1 MKKNLPAGITLVVLG
16 AGGRMG
22 QAVLDEA
29 EREQRVAAMLA
40 VFSPHSQE
48 PREHPRE
55 HKREVSRWSKAR
67 VAKDAAAA
75 FGEVVACGGAAIDFT
90 TPESSAKNAR
100 MAAVAGCPF
109 VCGTTGLSAQEMAS
123 LRAASTDCAVVY
135 AANFSLGVALVSALV
150 ERAASLLSGEEF
162 DAEIFEMHHRDKKDA
177 PSGTA
182 LRLGEAVAR
191 GRGEK
196 TKESPKDSRGESHSE
211 PRCERKGARACGEV
225 GYGVLRGGGIVGEH
239 RVMFAGKD
247 ERITLG
253 HEAFSRALF
262 ATGAVKAALW
272 ACVQKS
278 GFYSVDDVLE
288 CIHQKN

>member
-1 MKKNLPAGITLVVLG
+1 
-16 AGGRMG
+16 MG

-40 VFSPHSQE
+40 VFSPHSQD
-48 PREHPRE
+48 PRE

-75 FGEVVACGGAAIDFT
+75 FGEVVACSGAAIDFT

-123 LRAASTDCAVVY
+123 LRAASADCAVVY

-196 TKESPKDSRGESHSE
+196 VGDSRSDRGGE
-211 PRCERKGARACGEV
+211 RERGEV

-239 RVMFAGKD
+239 RVMFAGRD

-278 GFYSVDDVLE
+278 GFYSVDDVLK
-288 CIHQKN
+288 INSSGALR

>member
-1 MKKNLPAGITLVVLG
+1 
-16 AGGRMG
+16 MG

-40 VFSPHSQE
+40 VFSPHSQD
-48 PREHPRE
+48 PKE

-75 FGEVVACGGAAIDFT
+75 FGEVVVCGGAAIDFT

-100 MAAVAGCPF
+100 MAAVTGCPF

-123 LRAASTDCAVVY
+123 LRAASADCAVVY

-196 TKESPKDSRGESHSE
+196 TKESSKESRGE
-211 PRCERKGARACGEV
+211 PRCDRGGERERGEV

-239 RVMFAGKD
+239 RVMFAGRD

-253 HEAFSRALF
+253 HESFSRALF

-278 GFYSVDDVLE
+278 GFYSVDDVLKINSSE
-288 CIHQKN
+288 ALR

>member
-29 EREQRVAAMLA
+29 EREQRVAAMLT
-40 VFSPHSQE
+40 VFSPHSQD
-48 PREHPRE
+48 PKEHQ
-55 HKREVSRWSKAR
+55 REVSRWSKAR

-196 TKESPKDSRGESHSE
+196 TKESRGE
-211 PRCERKGARACGEV
+211 RRGDRGGERARGEV

-239 RVMFAGKD
+239 RVMFAGRD